1 MAKRSGN
8 KKVKPAK
15 LIPRAGVTKNPKQ
28 IYKCGGPIKKAK

>member
-1 MAKRSGN
+1 MARINSK

-28 IYKCGGPIKKAK
+28 TYKCGGPIKKAK